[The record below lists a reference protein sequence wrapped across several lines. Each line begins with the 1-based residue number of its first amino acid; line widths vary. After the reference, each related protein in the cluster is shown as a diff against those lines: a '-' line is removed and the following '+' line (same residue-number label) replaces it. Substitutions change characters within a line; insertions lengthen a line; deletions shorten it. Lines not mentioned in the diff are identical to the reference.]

1 MRYFVKHGCKGL
13 QRGEDSKADSCF
25 VTQELRLAWDRVV
38 NMPRRNIDA
47 HTFRNLLVSMN
58 LNEGHSLTIDV

>member
-25 VTQELRLAWDRVV
+25 VTQELRLAWDVV
-38 NMPRRNIDA
+38 NMPRSNIDA
-47 HTFRNLLVSMN
+47 HMFRNLLVSMN
-58 LNEGHSLTIDV
+58 LNERHSLTIDI